1 MEEQAMETGGE
12 PIQQPEESVT
22 EAVESPEATPEPS
35 AAPEPEP
42 KVQEVPKE
50 LTKQERIQN
59 ALGEIPSEPNQQ
71 LLESIDETSL
81 EKLPSSA
88 KGVLKHLIA
97 SQNKQFEERMKVFEE
112 REAKLQE
119 YQTKLKK
126 DAKDLIQ
133 NRAHLNK
140 MLLDPK
146 FQKML
151 QQADIPDEQMADPFS
166 EEGIQ
171 QRISKGVANAMKQ
184 FQEPITQ
191 AAQRSQQMAEYQK
204 FVEEHPQMED
214 KDFKGQVRNLMEERK
229 ENGQPISLS
238 DAYAHVDRQ
247 RLIKAEQERIQKD
260 RRARAK
266 SAQQISKSTLSS
278 SGQSKD
284 PVPTWVTEKGY
295 KGTRG
300 NTARIMYLRDN
311 PEALQRLRQ
320 QQKNR

>member
-1 MEEQAMETGGE
+1 MSEQEMETGGE
-12 PIQQPEESVT
+12 PTPQVEEPT
-22 EAVESPEATPEPS
+22 PTPQVEQVAESTPQ
-35 AAPEPEP
+35 
-42 KVQEVPKE
+42 VQEVPKE
-50 LTKQERIQN
+50 LTKSERIQN
-59 ALGEIPSEPNQQ
+59 ALGDIPKEPNAQ
-71 LLESIDETSL
+71 LMEQIDEKTL
-81 EKLPSSA
+81 EKLPDSA

-97 SQNKQFEERMKVFEE
+97 QQNKEYEERVKVFEE
-112 REAKLQE
+112 RETKLQE
-119 YQTKLKK
+119 YQAKLKK
-126 DAKDLIQ
+126 DARDLIQ
-133 NRAHLNK
+133 NRAQLNK

-151 QQADIPDEQMADPFS
+151 KEADIPDEKLADPFS

-171 QRISKGVANAMKQ
+171 QRISKGVASAMKQ

-204 FVEEHPQMED
+204 FVETHPQMDNKE
-214 KDFKGQVRNLMEERK
+214 FKGQVRSLMEERR
-229 ENGQPISLS
+229 EQGQPLSLS

-247 RLIKAEQERIQKD
+247 RLIKAEQDRIQKE
-260 RRARAK
+260 RSARAK
-266 SAQQISKSTLSS
+266 SAAQISKSTLSS
-278 SGQSKD
+278 NGQSKD
-284 PVPTWVTEKGY
+284 PVPNWVTEKGY

>member
-1 MEEQAMETGGE
+1 MSEQEMETGGE
-12 PIQQPEESVT
+12 PTPQVEEPT
-22 EAVESPEATPEPS
+22 PTPQVEQVEEPTPTPQ
-35 AAPEPEP
+35 
-42 KVQEVPKE
+42 VQEVPKE
-50 LTKQERIQN
+50 LTKSERIQN
-59 ALGEIPSEPNQQ
+59 ALGDIPKEPNAQ
-71 LLESIDETSL
+71 LMEQIDEKTL
-81 EKLPSSA
+81 EKLPDSA

-97 SQNKQFEERMKVFEE
+97 QQNKEYEERVKTFEE
-112 REAKLQE
+112 RETKLQE
-119 YQTKLKK
+119 YQAKLKK
-126 DAKDLIQ
+126 DARDLIQ
-133 NRAHLNK
+133 NRAQLNK

-151 QQADIPDEQMADPFS
+151 KEADIPDEKMADPFS

-171 QRISKGVANAMKQ
+171 QRISKGVASAMKQ

-204 FVEEHPQMED
+204 FVGSHPQMEN
-214 KDFKGQVRNLMEERK
+214 KEFKSQVRSLMEERR
-229 ENGQPISLS
+229 EGGQPLSLS

-247 RLIKAEQERIQKD
+247 RLIKAEQDRIQKE
-260 RRARAK
+260 RSARAK
-266 SAQQISKSTLSS
+266 SAAQVSKSTLSS
-278 SGQSKD
+278 NGQSKD
-284 PVPTWVTEKGY
+284 PVPSWVTEKGY

>member
-1 MEEQAMETGGE
+1 MSEQEMETGGE
-12 PIQQPEESVT
+12 PTPQVEEPT
-22 EAVESPEATPEPS
+22 PTPQVEQVEEPTPTPQ
-35 AAPEPEP
+35 
-42 KVQEVPKE
+42 VQEVPKE
-50 LTKQERIQN
+50 LTKSERIQN
-59 ALGEIPSEPNQQ
+59 ALGDIPKEPNAQ
-71 LLESIDETSL
+71 LMEQIDEKTL
-81 EKLPSSA
+81 EKLPDSA

-97 SQNKQFEERMKVFEE
+97 QQNKEYEERVKTFEE
-112 REAKLQE
+112 RETKLQE
-119 YQTKLKK
+119 YQAKLKK
-126 DAKDLIQ
+126 DARDLIQ
-133 NRAHLNK
+133 NRAQLNK

-151 QQADIPDEQMADPFS
+151 KEADIPDEKMADPFS

-171 QRISKGVANAMKQ
+171 QRISKGVASAMKQ

-204 FVEEHPQMED
+204 FVESHPQMEN
-214 KDFKGQVRNLMEERK
+214 KEFKSQVRSLMEERR
-229 ENGQPISLS
+229 EGGQPLSLS

-247 RLIKAEQERIQKD
+247 RLIKAEQDRIQKE
-260 RRARAK
+260 RSARAK
-266 SAQQISKSTLSS
+266 SAAQVSKSTLSS
-278 SGQSKD
+278 NGQSKD
-284 PVPTWVTEKGY
+284 PVPSWVTEKGY

>member
-1 MEEQAMETGGE
+1 MSEQEMENSGE
-12 PIQQPEESVT
+12 STTIQVEEPVSQVEKVE
-22 EAVESPEATPEPS
+22 EAEA
-35 AAPEPEP
+35 
-42 KVQEVPKE
+42 EVPKE
-50 LTKQERIQN
+50 LTKSERIQN
-59 ALGEIPSEPNQQ
+59 ALGEIPEEPNAQ
-71 LLESIDETSL
+71 LIEQIDEKTL
-81 EKLPSSA
+81 EKLPNSA

-97 SQNKQFEERMKVFEE
+97 QQNKEYEERVKAFEE
-112 REAKLQE
+112 RELKLQE
-119 YQTKLKK
+119 YQSKLKK

-133 NRAHLNK
+133 NRAQLNK

-146 FQKML
+146 FQQML
-151 QQADIPDEQMADPFS
+151 KQADMPDEEMADPFS

-204 FVEEHPQMED
+204 FVEAHPQMEN
-214 KDFKGQVRNLMEERK
+214 KEFKSQVRSLMEQRREG
-229 ENGQPISLS
+229 GQPITLN

-247 RLIKAEQERIQKD
+247 RLIKAEQDRIQKE
-260 RRARAK
+260 RSARAK
-266 SAQQISKSTLSS
+266 SAAQISKSTLSS
-278 SGQSKD
+278 NGQSKD
-284 PVPTWVTEKGY
+284 PVPSWVTEKGY
-295 KGTRG
+295 KGVRG

>member
-1 MEEQAMETGGE
+1 MSEQEVETGGE
-12 PIQQPEESVT
+12 PIPTS
-22 EAVESPEATPEPS
+22 EAVEPSPQVEQVEEPTPP
-35 AAPEPEP
+35 PQ
-42 KVQEVPKE
+42 KQEVPKE

-59 ALGEIPSEPNQQ
+59 ALGDIPDEPNAQ
-71 LLESIDETSL
+71 LIEQIDEKTL
-81 EKLPSSA
+81 EKLPDSA

-97 SQNKQFEERMKVFEE
+97 QQNKEFEERVKVFEE
-112 REAKLQE
+112 RETKLQE
-119 YQTKLKK
+119 YQAKLKK

-133 NRAHLNK
+133 NRAQLNK

-146 FQKML
+146 FQQML
-151 QQADIPDEQMADPFS
+151 KQADVPDEQMADPFS

-204 FVEEHPQMED
+204 FVEEHPQMEN
-214 KDFKGQVRNLMEERK
+214 KDFKGQVRSLMEQRRES
-229 ENGQPISLS
+229 GQPISLN

-247 RLIKAEQERIQKD
+247 RLIKAEQDRIQKE
-260 RRARAK
+260 RSARAK
-266 SAQQISKSTLSS
+266 SAAQISKSTLSS
-278 SGQSKD
+278 NGQSKD
-284 PVPTWVTEKGY
+284 PVPSWVTEKGY

>member
-1 MEEQAMETGGE
+1 MSEQEMETGGE
-12 PIQQPEESVT
+12 PTLQVEE
-22 EAVESPEATPEPS
+22 PTPQAEEP
-35 AAPEPEP
+35 APQAEEPAP
-42 KVQEVPKE
+42 QVQEVPKE
-50 LTKQERIQN
+50 LTKSERIQN
-59 ALGEIPSEPNQQ
+59 ALGEIPKEPNAQ
-71 LLESIDETSL
+71 LIEQIDEKTL
-81 EKLPSSA
+81 EKLPDSA

-97 SQNKQFEERMKVFEE
+97 QQNKEFEDRMKVFED

-119 YQTKLKK
+119 YQAKLKK
-126 DAKDLIQ
+126 DARDLIQ
-133 NRAHLNK
+133 NRAQLNK

-146 FQKML
+146 FQQML
-151 QQADIPDEQMADPFS
+151 KQADIPDEQLADPFS

-204 FVEEHPQMED
+204 FVEEHPQMEN
-214 KDFKGQVRNLMEERK
+214 KEFKGQVRSLMEQRRES
-229 ENGQPISLS
+229 GQPISLN

-247 RLIKAEQERIQKD
+247 RLIKAEQERIQKE
-260 RRARAK
+260 RSARAK
-266 SAQQISKSTLSS
+266 SAAQISKSTLSS
-278 SGQSKD
+278 NGQTKD
-284 PVPTWVTEKGY
+284 PVPSWVTEKGY

-311 PEALQRLRQ
+311 PDALQRLRQ